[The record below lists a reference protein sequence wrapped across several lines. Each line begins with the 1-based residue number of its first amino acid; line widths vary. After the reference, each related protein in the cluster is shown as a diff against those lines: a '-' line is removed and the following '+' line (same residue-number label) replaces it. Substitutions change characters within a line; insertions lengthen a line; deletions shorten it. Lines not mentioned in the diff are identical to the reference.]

1 MNFPEPGMQL
11 VLSILALRSAAMPFP
26 RHLNGLICRLDWVSF
41 CEVTLLHNA
50 GCSGAGSAQRRKTQ
64 SKQGIATVQA
74 TALAPES
81 GPEYDLL
88 NDEKKPSFGFLK
100 GTRKDS
106 GHPITH
112 TIHQGCLGYTLLQQA
127 IAPRN
132 LAP

>member
-11 VLSILALRSAAMPFP
+11 VLSVLALRSAAMPSP
-26 RHLNGLICRLDWVSF
+26 RHLNGLICRLDWVRSAKSRYSIMQDAP
-41 CEVTLLHNA
+41 VP
-50 GCSGAGSAQRRKTQ
+50 GSAQRRKTQ

-112 TIHQGCLGYTLLQQA
+112 TNS
-127 IAPRN
+127 PRMFGVYSITTN
-132 LAP
+132 DSAA